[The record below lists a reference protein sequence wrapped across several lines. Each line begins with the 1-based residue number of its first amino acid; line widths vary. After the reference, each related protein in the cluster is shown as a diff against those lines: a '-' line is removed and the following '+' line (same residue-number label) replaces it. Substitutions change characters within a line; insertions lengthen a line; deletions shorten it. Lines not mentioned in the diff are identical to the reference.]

1 MSGVRLF
8 GVTAIAGVVAL
19 AGAATVSFVQ
29 PASAQSF
36 SCANAQIPSE
46 MAVCNN
52 ESLLIKDEQLAALF
66 ASAIIQ
72 ASTNGDSQSVSNEHS
87 KWLRDRNAC
96 AVDFDCLEKR
106 YDERI
111 RSLTGRDL

>member
-1 MSGVRLF
+1 MTKAHSF
-8 GVTAIAGVVAL
+8 GLTIIAGAVAL
-19 AGAATVSFVQ
+19 AGTGIFNIIQ

-52 ESLLIKDEQLAALF
+52 EALLIKDEQLAALF

-72 ASTNGDSQSVSNEHS
+72 ASTNGNSQAVSKEHG

-96 AVDFDCLEKR
+96 AVDFECLEKK

-111 RSLTGRDL
+111 KSLTGRDL